1 MNHRLIS
8 IDLAKNVFQVCIING
23 NGKVVSNKKLSRN
36 KLSAMIAKESPTTV
50 AMESCYSAN
59 YWGREFEKMGHT
71 VKLIPAQHVKPFVRG
86 NKNDANDALA
96 IAEAARRPNMRFV
109 PIKTLAQQD
118 IQNLHRVRTRHV
130 HNRTALI
137 NQIRGLLSEYGI
149 IAAQGWARL
158 RLALPDILE
167 DADNRLSPIA
177 RQTVAGLYDELSAAT
192 ALIDQDKKQLM
203 AQAQDDED
211 FQRLIAIPGFGLMLA
226 SATVATVGNGHQ
238 FARARDMA
246 AWIGLTPKQ
255 FASGDKSRAGGIS
268 KRGDRYLRTL
278 FIHGARALFY
288 CSKDRQQPLI
298 QWAEKIAQR
307 RGKNKAVVALAHK
320 LTRIAWVVL
329 SRQEV
334 FRPPA
339 QLTGQN

>member
-1 MNHRLIS
+1 MNDRLIS
-8 IDLAKNVFQVCIING
+8 IDLAKNVFQVCTINEH
-23 NGKVVSNKKLSRN
+23 GKMVSNKKLSRN
-36 KLSAMIAKESPTTV
+36 KLSAMIARELPTTV
-50 AMESCYSAN
+50 VMESCYSAN
-59 YWGREFEKMGHT
+59 CWGREFEKMGHT

-96 IAEAARRPNMRFV
+96 IAEAARRPNIRFV
-109 PIKTLAQQD
+109 PVKTLAQQD

-137 NQIRGLLSEYGI
+137 DQIRGLLSEYGI
-149 IAAQGWARL
+149 IVAQGWTRL
-158 RLALPDILE
+158 KLALPDILE
-167 DADNRLSPIA
+167 DADNGLSPIA
-177 RQTVAGLYDELSAAT
+177 RQTVATLYDELSAVT
-192 ALIDQDKKQLM
+192 VLIDQDKKQLM
-203 AQAQDDED
+203 TQTQDNED

-226 SATVATVGNGHQ
+226 SATVATLGNGHQ

-255 FASGDKSRAGGIS
+255 FASGEKSRTGGIS

-288 CSKDRQQPLI
+288 RSKDRQQPLI

-307 RGKNKAVVALAHK
+307 RGKNKAIVALAHK

-334 FRPPA
+334 FRQPA
-339 QLTGQN
+339 A